1 MAPVVIGIAGGTGS
15 GKSTL
20 VRRIVEHLPGRVAVL
35 PQDAYYLDRRDLPF
49 EERARLNYDHP
60 LAFDTPLLVRHLQEL
75 RRGKPIRRPVYDF
88 TQHLRDRR
96 TVRVEPRDVIVVEG
110 ILVLADEALRPLLD
124 IKIFVDTDADV
135 RILRRLVRDI
145 EKRGR
150 TLESVISQYLDT
162 VKPMHEQFVEPS
174 KRYADLIIP
183 EGGFNRVAVDVLLAR
198 IRAALRSEAAVGPHG
213 PHGRTEVALGRAS
226 GGTGGSAP
234 GRPASPRHRLVANPG
249 ATAGRGTAA
258 RREAVPGPGT
268 NGIEGNWVPPA
279 AAAADGDGRL
289 PGRAGSLSPGE
300 RGQPREA
307 GQQGRKRRRRRRRRD
322 KNRVLAVAT
331 EPAGGKVPSPPA
343 P

>member
-60 LAFDTPLLVRHLQEL
+60 LAFDTPLLIRHLQAL
-75 RRGKPIRRPVYDF
+75 RQGRPIRRPVYDF

-150 TLESVISQYLDT
+150 TLESVISQYLET

-198 IRAALRSEAAVGPHG
+198 IRAALQSEAPPSPGPAG
-213 PHGRTEVALGRAS
+213 LGTLAKGRAGTMPGAARPGPGDGPAPAPGDR
-226 GGTGGSAP
+226 GGTG
-234 GRPASPRHRLVANPG
+234 
-249 ATAGRGTAA
+249 AGDAGKGAA
-258 RREAVPGPGT
+258 RPT
-268 NGIEGNWVPPA
+268 
-279 AAAADGDGRL
+279 
-289 PGRAGSLSPGE
+289 
-300 RGQPREA
+300 GQ
-307 GQQGRKRRRRRRRRD
+307 GRRRRRRRR
-322 KNRVLAVAT
+322 KGRGQGGTAPAT
-331 EPAGGKVPSPPA
+331 AAPARTDLEPLPAGSPPGHTGGR
-343 P
+343 

>member
-60 LAFDTPLLVRHLQEL
+60 LAFDTPLLIRHLQAL
-75 RRGKPIRRPVYDF
+75 KQGKPVRRPVYDF

-96 TVRVEPRDVIVVEG
+96 TVWVEPRDVIVVEG
-110 ILVLADEALRPLLD
+110 ILVLAEEALRPLLD

-150 TLESVISQYLDT
+150 TLESVISQYLET

-198 IRAALRSEAAVGPHG
+198 IRAALQNEATLRPATSPTSAADRVAAAGSPGAVNG
-213 PHGRTEVALGRAS
+213 AS
-226 GGTGGSAP
+226 ASPPGGGTGAPSDGGTGG
-234 GRPASPRHRLVANPG
+234 R
-249 ATAGRGTAA
+249 
-258 RREAVPGPGT
+258 
-268 NGIEGNWVPPA
+268 
-279 AAAADGDGRL
+279 
-289 PGRAGSLSPGE
+289 
-300 RGQPREA
+300 
-307 GQQGRKRRRRRRRRD
+307 RKRRRQRR
-322 KNRVLAVAT
+322 KNRKVRPAVNQAAA
-331 EPAGGKVPSPPA
+331 EP
-343 P
+343 

>member
-60 LAFDTPLLVRHLQEL
+60 LAFDTPLLIRHLQEL
-75 RRGKPIRRPVYDF
+75 RRGRPIRRPVYDF

-110 ILVLADEALRPLLD
+110 ILVLADETLRSLMD

-150 TLESVISQYLDT
+150 TMESVISQYLET

-198 IRAALRSEAAVGPHG
+198 IRAALGSQA
-213 PHGRTEVALGRAS
+213 VALGTRARLLA
-226 GGTGGSAP
+226 AP
-234 GRPASPRHRLVANPG
+234 S
-249 ATAGRGTAA
+249 
-258 RREAVPGPGT
+258 
-268 NGIEGNWVPPA
+268 
-279 AAAADGDGRL
+279 RL
-289 PGRAGSLSPGE
+289 PGVEAGRSPGTAVE
-300 RGQPREA
+300 GDGTA
-307 GQQGRKRRRRRRRRD
+307 HKARKRRRRKRRR
-322 KNRVLAVAT
+322 KAVAA
-331 EPAGGKVPSPPA
+331 PAAPAPVTTGTRADDPAPAPPA

>member
-60 LAFDTPLLVRHLQEL
+60 LAFDTPLLIRHLQAL
-75 RRGKPIRRPVYDF
+75 KQGKPVRRPVYDF

-96 TVRVEPRDVIVVEG
+96 TVWVEPRDVIVVEG
-110 ILVLADEALRPLLD
+110 ILVLAEEALRPLLD

-150 TLESVISQYLDT
+150 TLESVISQYLET

-198 IRAALRSEAAVGPHG
+198 IRAALQNEATLRPATSPTSAADPGAAAGSPGAVNG
-213 PHGRTEVALGRAS
+213 AS
-226 GGTGGSAP
+226 ASPSGGGTGAPSDGGTGGRRQRRRQRRKNRKV
-234 GRPASPRHRLVANPG
+234 RPAVNQ
-249 ATAGRGTAA
+249 
-258 RREAVPGPGT
+258 
-268 NGIEGNWVPPA
+268 A
-279 AAAADGDGRL
+279 AA
-289 PGRAGSLSPGE
+289 
-300 RGQPREA
+300 
-307 GQQGRKRRRRRRRRD
+307 
-322 KNRVLAVAT
+322 
-331 EPAGGKVPSPPA
+331 EP
-343 P
+343 